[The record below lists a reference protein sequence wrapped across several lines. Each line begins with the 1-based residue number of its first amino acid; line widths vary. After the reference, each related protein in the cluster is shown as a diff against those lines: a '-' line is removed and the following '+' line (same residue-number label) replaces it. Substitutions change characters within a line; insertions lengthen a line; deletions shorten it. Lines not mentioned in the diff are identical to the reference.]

1 MSDVLNYLLGGTQ
14 NSCDIVSL
22 ERHGNQPWRLVIKN
36 MKPEIQAFFGKETT
50 SQTVIF
56 GWVFICSFSGMYAE
70 NHVDTL

>member
-36 MKPEIQAFFGKETT
+36 MKPEIQAFFGKGNNI
-50 SQTVIF
+50 SNCHF
-56 GWVFICSFSGMYAE
+56 WVGFYLFVFR
-70 NHVDTL
+70 HVR